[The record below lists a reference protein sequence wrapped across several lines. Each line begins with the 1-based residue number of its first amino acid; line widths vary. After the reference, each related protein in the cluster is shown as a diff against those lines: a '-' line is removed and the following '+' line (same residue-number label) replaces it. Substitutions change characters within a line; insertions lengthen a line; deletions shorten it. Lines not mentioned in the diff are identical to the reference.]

1 MPNLYPV
8 PSEKDVHEILAMLYG
23 DELEMGSAES
33 TPIGNSNSVL
43 AVYTNDEDE
52 PSTACVC
59 NYNFAAFAGSALTK
73 IPVGGAED
81 AADSG
86 DFSEMMLSNLREVMN
101 ICSRMFMNNSSPHV
115 KLDTVYKSIDDA
127 PEDVKTLFG
136 NSEERVDF
144 DVNIPNYGNGT
155 ITFLCS

>member
-1 MPNLYPV
+1 MPKLYPV
-8 PSEKDVHEILAMLYG
+8 PNEKDVHEILAMLYG
-23 DELEMGSAES
+23 SELEMGSVES
-33 TPIGNSNSVL
+33 APINNAKNIL

-73 IPVGGAED
+73 IPVFGAED
-81 AADSG
+81 AAESG

-101 ICSRMFMNNSSPHV
+101 ICSRMFMTNSSPHI
-115 KLDTVYKSIDDA
+115 KLDTVYKSIEDA
-127 PEDVKTLFG
+127 PDDVKALFG
-136 NSEERVDF
+136 NTEERVDF
-144 DVNIPNYGNGT
+144 DVSIPNYGNGT